1 MSGPRIAVV
10 GLGFMGT
17 RWGRVIGEHHGADL
31 AVVADLRADVG
42 RRVAD
47 DLGAEFVADP
57 LEAVSRPDI
66 DGVVVCTPEDGHVD
80 VAITAIGAGKVVA
93 VEKPLAHTVADAE
106 RIRDAA
112 QVNGGMVLAGHV
124 LRFEPRYAAIRRAI
138 EADEIGAVQAV
149 RSERIGLVAD
159 QDILQGRTS
168 VALYYGVHEF
178 DLARWYAGDVAEVW
192 AARSHGVV
200 AAHGHDVDD
209 LYSVGL
215 SFTSGAHGT
224 AMIGWSLPPRTPGY
238 GIAGFTVIGER
249 GLLRVAQ
256 GTTGFQMVL
265 DDGPVDVDVHYSPD
279 VHGQLHGAMGLEV
292 DHFIRCVRGEQEPVC
307 SAADGV
313 EAVRIALAMERAAAT
328 HGVVA
333 VHAQRQAERA
343 APGRTS
349 A

>member
-1 MSGPRIAVV
+1 MTGPRIAVI
-10 GLGFMGT
+10 GLGFMGA
-17 RWGRVIGEHHGADL
+17 RWGRAVAEHHGAGL

-42 RRVAD
+42 RSVAH

-57 LEAVSRPDI
+57 LEAASRPDI

-80 VAITAIGAGKVVA
+80 VAVTAIEAGKAVA

-106 RIRDAA
+106 RIRDVAEA
-112 QVNGGMVLAGHV
+112 NGGTVLAGHV

-159 QDILQGRTS
+159 QEVLQGRTS

-178 DLARWYAGDVAEVW
+178 DLARWYAGEVAEVW
-192 AARSHGVV
+192 AARSRGVV
-200 AAHGHDVDD
+200 AAHGHDVED

-215 SFTSGAHGT
+215 TFTSGAHGT

-249 GLLRVAQ
+249 GVLQVAQ

-265 DDGPVDVDVHYSPD
+265 DDGPVDVDVHYSPQ
-279 VHGQLHGAMGLEV
+279 VHGRLRGALGLEV
-292 DHFIRCVRGEQEPVC
+292 DHFVRCVRGEQEPLC
-307 SAADGV
+307 TATDGV
-313 EAVRIALAMERAAAT
+313 EAVRIALAMEQAAT
-328 HGVVA
+328 TRTAVA
-333 VHAQRQAERA
+333 VASGADTTRDG
-343 APGRTS
+343 APEASR
-349 A
+349 